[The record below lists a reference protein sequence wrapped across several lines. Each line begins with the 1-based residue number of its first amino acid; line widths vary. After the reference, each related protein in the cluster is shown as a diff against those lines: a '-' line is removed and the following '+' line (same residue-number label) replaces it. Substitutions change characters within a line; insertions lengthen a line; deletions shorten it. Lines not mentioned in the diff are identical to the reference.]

1 MILSSFVTLILE
13 NKSLA
18 MISMFLPW
26 AREPPPTIEIFAPKL
41 SARIKIALLVS
52 YSNVSEIVSPPFI
65 RSRSQSSV
73 IIFPKTGSCFAT
85 MLLLHPIIYY
95 SLDNFILSGLPIRS

>member
-1 MILSSFVTLILE
+1 
-13 NKSLA
+13 
-18 MISMFLPW
+18 MFLPW

-73 IIFPKTGSCFAT
+73 IIFPKTGSWVIFPKT
-85 MLLLHPIIYY
+85 GFLVLLLCYCCILLYKIY
-95 SLDNFILSGLPIRS
+95 